1 MHRYAVWAPHAGRVD
16 LVTDPQT
23 DPVTLPLVRSE
34 GGWWRYDGPWGE
46 HGTDY
51 GFTVDGGPLTPDPR
65 SAWQPDGVHGPS
77 RVFDPEHY
85 TWHDDAWRGT
95 RCGKGVL
102 GGVVYELHV
111 GTFTYEGTLDA
122 AVEHL
127 DHLAGLGVDVV
138 ELLPVAAFDG
148 QSGWG
153 YDGVHPYAV
162 HEAYG
167 GPEALQRFV
176 DACHGRGMAVGL
188 DVVYN
193 HLGPSGNYLARFGP
207 YFTDDHHTPWGQG
220 LNLDGQGNMAVRRW
234 LIDNALRWFRDFH
247 VDLLRLDAVHELRD
261 DSPTHVLAQ
270 LSDETRILSHAL
282 GRPLELIA
290 ESDLNDP
297 RTVSATTD
305 DGLGMDA
312 QWSDDLHHALH
323 ATLTGERQ
331 GYYGDFGSLP
341 VLAHCL
347 TRVFRHDG
355 GWSSFRGQDWGHP
368 VDPEKHDGR
377 RFLGYLQTHDQIGN
391 RAVGER
397 IGALLTPGQQA
408 IGAAVVMTS
417 AFTPMLFM
425 GEEWAA
431 STPWLYFT
439 EFPDVELA
447 GAVRDGRR
455 REFAEHGWSAEQVPD
470 PQDRATRDR
479 SVLRWDEMRHGD
491 HARMLDWY
499 HDLISLRRKEPAL
512 RDGRLTGVQVEYDED
527 AWWLCVRRG
536 DLRVVCNLAEHGQHV
551 PVDAEPLDAVA
562 VWDPA
567 TTTLHEST
575 VELGPHAVAVVRVAQ
590 PSAPTP

>member
-1 MHRYAVWAPHAGRVD
+1 MHRFAVWAPHAGRVD
-16 LVTDPQT
+16 LVTDPKGTRDSQ
-23 DPVTLPLVRSE
+23 PLVRSE
-34 GGWWRYDGPWGE
+34 GGWWRHDGPWAE

-51 GFTVDGGPLTPDPR
+51 GFEVDGGPLTPDPR

-77 RVFDPEHY
+77 RVFDPEQH
-85 TWHDDAWRGT
+85 TWHDQAWRGT
-95 RCGKGVL
+95 RCGKGLL
-102 GGVVYELHV
+102 GGVIYELHV

-122 AVEHL
+122 AIEHL
-127 DHLAGLGVDVV
+127 DHLAGLGADVV
-138 ELLPVAAFDG
+138 ELMPVAAFDG
-148 QSGWG
+148 QWGWG

-162 HEAYG
+162 HDAYG

-176 DACHGRGMAVGL
+176 DACHTRGLAVGL

-207 YFTDDHHTPWGQG
+207 YFTDDHQTPWGQG
-220 LNLDGQGNMAVRRW
+220 LNLDGEGNMAVRRW
-234 LIDNALRWFRDFH
+234 LVDNALRWFRDFH
-247 VDLLRLDAVHELRD
+247 LDVLRLDAVHELRD

-270 LSDETRILSHAL
+270 LADETRILSHAL
-282 GRPLELIA
+282 ERPLELVA

-297 RTVSATTD
+297 RTVEPSAK

-323 ATLTGERQ
+323 AALTGERQ
-331 GYYGDFGSLP
+331 GYYADFGPLP
-341 VLAHCL
+341 VVAQCL

-355 GWSSFRGQDWGHP
+355 GWSSFRGADWGNP
-368 VDPEKHDGR
+368 VDPAAHDGR

-391 RAVGER
+391 RALGER

-408 IGAAVVMTS
+408 IGAALVMTS
-417 AFTPMLFM
+417 AFTPMIFM

-431 STPWLYFT
+431 STPWQYFT
-439 EFPDVELA
+439 DFPDPALGA
-447 GAVRDGRR
+447 AVRDGRR
-455 REFAEHGWSAEQVPD
+455 LEFAEHGWTAEQVPD
-470 PQDRATRDR
+470 PQDRSTHDR

-499 HDLISLRRKEPAL
+499 HALISLRRKASVL
-512 RDGRLTGVQVEYDED
+512 TDGHLADVSVDLDED
-527 AWWLCVRRG
+527 AGWLCVRRG
-536 DLRVVCNLAEHGQHV
+536 DLRVVANFAEHAQQV
-551 PVDAEPLDAVA
+551 PMDAEPMDAVA

-575 VELGPHAVAVVRVAQ
+575 VELGPHAVAVVRVA
-590 PSAPTP
+590 AA